1 MFDTGSGQISTSTTT
16 LTAATEEEK
25 MTLETSSDDPP
36 PLETN
41 FDELLEFSETPLPQ
55 YEDSALATIENLHHS
70 IIIRIPDPQDNN
82 SKKCEDE
89 EPKYAKVQAKRQSS
103 RSKCSHG

>member
-1 MFDTGSGQISTSTTT
+1 
-16 LTAATEEEK
+16 
-25 MTLETSSDDPP
+25 MTLETSEDPP

-55 YEDSALATIENLHHS
+55 YEDSALATIENFQH
-70 IIIRIPDPQDNN
+70 IIQDNA
-82 SKKCEDE
+82 KKCDE